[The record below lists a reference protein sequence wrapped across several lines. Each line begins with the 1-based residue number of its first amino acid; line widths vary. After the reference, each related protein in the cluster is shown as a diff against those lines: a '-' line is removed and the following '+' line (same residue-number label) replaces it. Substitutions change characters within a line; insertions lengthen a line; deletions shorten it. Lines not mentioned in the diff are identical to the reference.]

1 MGHEAFGTIEAVG
14 QAVPSTRL
22 GETVVIEP
30 NACGTCEPCRRG
42 RTSACKQRQSM
53 GMNRPGSL
61 AEQVVVPTQ
70 HAWRVSTGTAEDL
83 VCVEPLTVVETAL
96 RRLRA
101 PVPASVL
108 VVGVGAQG
116 SLMCLALQRRGA
128 EVVVADV
135 NPERT
140 AFAVGLGAVALED
153 AGTER
158 RFDLVVD
165 TAGTPPAVELALARA
180 EVGGTIIELSLDARP
195 FELTARSLVRRQLT
209 LQGSLTYDH
218 PQDFADAVARLE
230 GVGEAR
236 SNRDR
241 RIPARQCAA
250 RFRASR
256 VRPGQDLDR
265 VSPGLSPARG
275 GGDGRAQAEQV
286 AVDAE
291 PGDATRG
298 DV

>member
-1 MGHEAFGTIEAVG
+1 MKAALLVEPRRIVLDDVPSPTPGPDEVRIDVVGVGLCGSDLSVFRGAWDVPTYPWIMGHEAFGTIEAVG

-30 NACGTCEPCRRG
+30 NAICGTCEPCRRG

-165 TAGTPPAVELALARA
+165 TAGTPPAVELALGASR
-180 EVGGTIIELSLDARP
+180 G
-195 FELTARSLVRRQLT
+195 RR
-209 LQGSLTYDH
+209 D
-218 PQDFADAVARLE
+218 
-230 GVGEAR
+230 
-236 SNRDR
+236 DR
-241 RIPARQCAA
+241 RAQPGRSAIRAHGPVPCAPPAHPPGI
-250 RFRASR
+250 
-256 VRPGQDLDR
+256 VDLRPPDR
-265 VSPGLSPARG
+265 TSQTPSPGSKTGRCSPVRS
-275 GGDGRAQAEQV
+275 
-286 AVDAE
+286 
-291 PGDATRG
+291 
-298 DV
+298 